1 MHNAYDNTSI
11 STTNTSAT
19 TRNLTTGDN
28 DSNFLK
34 MIPGLQEVK
43 ETEDDDKKR
52 NSEKIQTSMFKENS
66 DILNDQNYPKLYF
79 RHSTFI
85 LPTTAKNSRSI
96 DESMSEV
103 AAAKLKEKRRYSD
116 TKLLNSLHFENEFLV
131 KTSEDVLGS
140 PTKRESDLIFDQ
152 LEAKIKN
159 ILELDAN
166 VPKAEKNAEI
176 LSENQRKCFQSLP
189 NLEVS
194 SKEN

>member
-1 MHNAYDNTSI
+1 
-11 STTNTSAT
+11 
-19 TRNLTTGDN
+19 
-28 DSNFLK
+28 
-34 MIPGLQEVK
+34 MIPGLEEVK

-52 NSEKIQTSMFKENS
+52 KSEKIQTSMFNENS

-140 PTKRESDLIFDQ
+140 PTKRESDMIFDQ

-166 VPKAEKNAEI
+166 VPKKEKIPES

-194 SKEN
+194 SKDN